1 MGAKPK
7 IATEKTPRREKGPAV
22 TGPAMSE
29 LPPESQPHRP
39 EATTVRRSR
48 DRGSMVGGGILI
60 VLGLLFLAENFIPRF
75 NLFDYWP
82 IVLIAIGAALLW
94 KAGGR

>member
-1 MGAKPK
+1 MGAKKKVPVQ
-7 IATEKTPRREKGPAV
+7 ESPQSEKGPAV
-22 TGPAMSE
+22 AEPAINE
-29 LPPESQPHRP
+29 LPLENQP
-39 EATTVRRSR
+39 EAPAVRRSR

-60 VLGLLFLAENFIPRF
+60 ALGLLFLADNFIPRF